1 MRRTIKRRR
10 QEHRTDYARRIRLL
24 KSGAPRIVLR
34 KTNRYFIAQY
44 VGSREAQDTVE
55 AGITSSEL
63 LKHGW
68 PAKFK
73 NSLKSTPA
81 AYLTGLLLGKM
92 ISDKKEKPIVDF
104 GMMRTIQK
112 NRLFAFLKGLKDAG
126 VKIECDEKDFPSEDR
141 INGKHLKEDFSKE
154 FDTIKSKIGGKK

>member
-10 QEHRTDYARRIRLL
+10 REHRTDYARRIRLL

-55 AGITSSEL
+55 VGVTSSEL

-92 ISDKKEKPIVDF
+92 ISDKKEKSIVDF